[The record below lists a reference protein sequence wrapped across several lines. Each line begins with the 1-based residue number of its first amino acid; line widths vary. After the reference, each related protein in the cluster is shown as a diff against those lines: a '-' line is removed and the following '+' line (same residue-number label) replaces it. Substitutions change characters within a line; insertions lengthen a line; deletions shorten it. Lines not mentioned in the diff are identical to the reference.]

1 MSYTFVA
8 DTYHYIPPGVQ
19 SDILNI
25 KTWNNQRVDSTA
37 SSATA
42 GQSDETYLLI
52 PGPALLTDIVW
63 TVCPVVTGT
72 EWAPGGPGTSPGPK
86 FTGIIVGQTQASPN
100 ADALYQWV
108 DDTGVTRT
116 AGTVGFFGASYG
128 PVDTH
133 AYLGDN
139 AGVVWDKSPPND
151 PDDPT
156 TWDLTTGMGA
166 ETQHLRGLG
175 HLKDINIYA
184 PADGHVQIKLQ
195 IGADVQAG
203 QTLAASIGW
212 RPLSNNIGVDKRE
225 QQTTQYEAS

>member
-8 DTYHYIPPGVQ
+8 DTYHYIPPGIQ
-19 SDILNI
+19 SHTLAM

-52 PGPALLTDIVW
+52 PGPALLTDIIW

-72 EWAPGGPGTSPGPK
+72 DWAPGGPTGTSPGPK
-86 FTGIIVGQTQASPN
+86 FTGIVVGQTQASPN
-100 ADALYQWV
+100 SDALYQWV
-108 DDTGVTRT
+108 DAEGETRT
-116 AGTVGFFGASYG
+116 AGAVGFFGASYG

-139 AGVVWDKSPPND
+139 AGVVWDKTD
-151 PDDPT
+151 PED
-156 TWDLTTGMGA
+156 WALTTGMGA

-184 PADGHVQIKLQ
+184 PDDGHVQIKLQ

-212 RPLSNNIGVDKRE
+212 RPLSDNIGVDKRE
-225 QQTTQYEAS
+225 QQTSQYEAS